1 MPVLD
6 MNKLASEVFD
16 IEAKAILKLKD
27 SLGIEFDKA
36 IDILYNTKGKVII
49 TGMGKSG
56 LIGKKIAATLTSTGT
71 PSYFLHPAESTH
83 GDSGII
89 TRDDVVIAIS
99 NSGETQELLNL
110 LPLIKRFGVQIISMT
125 GNMESTLAKAG
136 NVVLNIA
143 VEKEACPLG
152 KAPTA
157 STTATLAM
165 GDALAVCLLKKRG
178 FTEEDFLIYHPGG
191 ALGKGI
197 KFHVEDLMLK
207 EELSQSEKDKSE
219 LLMIVDL
226 ERNDLN
232 RVCRPGSVKVTEL
245 FEVETYATVFHLV
258 STIVGELETDKTVPD
273 LIASTFPGGSIT
285 GAPKIRA
292 MEIIDELEHSQRGL
306 YTGSIGYLSLNGDC
320 DLNIVIRTAVHQN
333 GIYHLGVGGGITAES
348 ELEFEYDETWQKA
361 KAVVA
366 AIAGGDVHE

>member
-6 MNKLASEVFD
+6 INKLACDVFD
-16 IEAKAILKLKD
+16 IEANAILRLKNNLTR
-27 SLGIEFDKA
+27 SFDDA
-36 IDILYNTKGKVII
+36 VDLLYNSKGKVII

-110 LPLIKRFGVQIISMT
+110 LPLIKRFGVPIISMT
-125 GNMESTLAKAG
+125 GNLSSTLAKAG
-136 NVVLNIA
+136 NVVLDIS

-207 EELSQSEKDKSE
+207 ENLPIAPENMLFTDLIKLISEHKLGMAIITDNTGKLSGILTDGDIRRVIVKYSSKIEDLTAKDVMTK
-219 LLMIVDL
+219 
-226 ERNDLN
+226 N
-232 RVCRPGSVKVTEL
+232 PK
-245 FEVETYATVFHLV
+245 TVA
-258 STIVGELETDKTVPD
+258 ETDFA
-273 LIASTFPGGSIT
+273 ASALHLMEKYSIT
-285 GAPKIRA
+285 A
-292 MEIIDELEHSQRGL
+292 L
-306 YTGSIGYLSLNGDC
+306 
-320 DLNIVIRTAVHQN
+320 
-333 GIYHLGVGGGITAES
+333 
-348 ELEFEYDETWQKA
+348 
-361 KAVVA
+361 AVVDNTNTP
-366 AIAGGDVHE
+366 IGVVHIHDLLKAGVV

>member
-6 MNKLASEVFD
+6 MCKLASEVFD

-27 SLGIEFDKA
+27 SLGIDFDKA

-125 GNMESTLAKAG
+125 GNMDSTLAKAG

-207 EELSQSEKDKSE
+207 ENLPIADENILFTDLIKLISEHKLGMAIITDDAGRLSGILTDGD
-219 LLMIVDL
+219 I
-226 ERNDLN
+226 R
-232 RVCRPGSVKVTEL
+232 RVVVKYSSDITHL
-245 FEVETYATVFHLV
+245 KAKEVM
-258 STIVGELETDKTVPD
+258 TINPKTVAQQD
-273 LIASTFPGGSIT
+273 FAASALHLMEKYSIT
-285 GAPKIRA
+285 A
-292 MEIIDELEHSQRGL
+292 L
-306 YTGSIGYLSLNGDC
+306 
-320 DLNIVIRTAVHQN
+320 
-333 GIYHLGVGGGITAES
+333 
-348 ELEFEYDETWQKA
+348 
-361 KAVVA
+361 AVVDDDNKP
-366 AIAGGDVHE
+366 IGVVHIHDLLKAGVV

>member
-6 MNKLASEVFD
+6 MCKLASEVFD

-207 EELSQSEKDKSE
+207 ENLPIADENMLFTDLIKLISEHKLGMAIITDDAGRLSGILTDGD
-219 LLMIVDL
+219 I
-226 ERNDLN
+226 R
-232 RVCRPGSVKVTEL
+232 RVVVKYSSDITHL
-245 FEVETYATVFHLV
+245 KAKEVM
-258 STIVGELETDKTVPD
+258 TINPKTVAQKD
-273 LIASTFPGGSIT
+273 FAASALHLMEKYSIT
-285 GAPKIRA
+285 A
-292 MEIIDELEHSQRGL
+292 L
-306 YTGSIGYLSLNGDC
+306 
-320 DLNIVIRTAVHQN
+320 
-333 GIYHLGVGGGITAES
+333 
-348 ELEFEYDETWQKA
+348 
-361 KAVVA
+361 AVVDDDNKP
-366 AIAGGDVHE
+366 IGVVHIHDLLKAGVV

>member
-27 SLGIEFDKA
+27 SLGIDFDKA

-207 EELSQSEKDKSE
+207 ENLPIADENMLFTDLIKLISEHKLGMAIITDDAGRLSGILTDGD
-219 LLMIVDL
+219 I
-226 ERNDLN
+226 R
-232 RVCRPGSVKVTEL
+232 RVVVKYSSDITHL
-245 FEVETYATVFHLV
+245 KAKEVM
-258 STIVGELETDKTVPD
+258 TINPKTVAQKD
-273 LIASTFPGGSIT
+273 FAASALHLMEKYSIT
-285 GAPKIRA
+285 A
-292 MEIIDELEHSQRGL
+292 L
-306 YTGSIGYLSLNGDC
+306 
-320 DLNIVIRTAVHQN
+320 AVVDDDN
-333 GIYHLGVGGGITAES
+333 KPLGVVHIHD
-348 ELEFEYDETWQKA
+348 LLKA
-361 KAVVA
+361 GVV
-366 AIAGGDVHE
+366 